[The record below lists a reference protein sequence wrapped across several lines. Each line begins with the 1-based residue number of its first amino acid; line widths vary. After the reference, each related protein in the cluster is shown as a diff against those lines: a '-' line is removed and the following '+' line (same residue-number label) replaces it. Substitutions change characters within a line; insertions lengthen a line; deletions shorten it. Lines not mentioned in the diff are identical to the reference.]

1 MFHVL
6 GINPFETGSDPFFVD
21 VGVWRGPG
29 PGAETEARGTE
40 AEAGGPRP
48 RRGDEAG
55 AVAASEKLSQNAGRF
70 SRSVS
75 AREPETRSL
84 FPKPG
89 LGARPPG
96 LGTGLG

>member
-1 MFHVL
+1 ME
-6 GINPFETGSDPFFVD
+6 GSGTGSRD
-21 VGVWRGPG
+21 RGEG
-29 PGAETEARGTE
+29 DRGR
-40 AEAGGPRP
+40 GG
-48 RRGDEAG
+48 GTEAG

-96 LGTGLG
+96 LGTSLS